1 MIRLSPWLGGI
12 SYARTTMETVW
23 IYTDGETVRVFA
35 TKEAAENWEASH
47 EADGFAYEYPVEQ
60 EVHLDRTNVN

>member
-1 MIRLSPWLGGI
+1 
-12 SYARTTMETVW
+12 METVW
-23 IYTDGETVRVFA
+23 IYTDGGTVRVFA

-60 EVHLDRTNVN
+60 EVHLDRTNAN